1 MKANSTL
8 QNDSQKRVALIDD
21 EEIVLQSIKSFLE
34 LETDY
39 TILSFQSPLVAIK
52 ALKQTPPDLVIS
64 DFLMPE
70 MNGIEF
76 LREIKKLFPEIPRIL
91 LTAYAD
97 KENAIKAINEIGLFQ
112 FIEKPWDNNQLMLII
127 QNGIATK
134 NLKSHL
140 QEKIRELDEINRQKE
155 TLFQINNLLQ
165 KEISLA
171 KRVHDK
177 MLPPYKMN
185 IDGIHVEIKY
195 IPAFEIGGDF
205 YDLYR
210 LTNGN
215 ILLTLADLTGHGIQ
229 AALCTALLK
238 FAVSLYNEDNFTLD
252 EILKNVNN
260 VLYKGLPSDI
270 FAAVTLISCDLQK
283 RECKIIN
290 GGIPYPI
297 FQKQNGQLSEQII
310 VSGLVPGM
318 VSNIHFKPGKTVN
331 IYYEKGD
338 RLYLFTDGLSE
349 IQDNDGKLFGEE
361 KLIQIINQT
370 KDISLDKTLDII
382 TQEAFRFKSDHF
394 TLDDLTLICLEFN

>member
-1 MKANSTL
+1 MKANPTL
-8 QNDSQKRVALIDD
+8 HNDSQKRVALIDD

-39 TILSFQSPLVAIK
+39 TILTFQSPLVAIK

-97 KENAIKAINEIGLFQ
+97 KENAIKAINEIGLFH
-112 FIEKPWDNNQLMLII
+112 FLEKPWDNNQLMLII
-127 QNGIATK
+127 QNSIATK
-134 NLKSHL
+134 DLKSHL
-140 QEKIRELDEINRQKE
+140 QEKIRQLDEINRQKE

-171 KRVHDK
+171 KRVHGK
-177 MLPPYKMN
+177 LLPPYKMN
-185 IDGIHVEIKY
+185 IDGTYIEVKY

-210 LTNGN
+210 LKNRN
-215 ILLTLADLTGHGIQ
+215 VLLTLADLTGHGIQ

-238 FAVSLYNEDNFTLD
+238 FSVSLYSEDNSTLD
-252 EILKNVNN
+252 EILKNIND
-260 VLYKGLPSDI
+260 VLYRGLPSDI
-270 FAAVTLISCDLQK
+270 FAAVLLIGCDLQK
-283 RECKIIN
+283 RECQIIN

-297 FQKQNGQLSEQII
+297 FQKKNGQFSEQII

-318 VSNIHFKPGKTVN
+318 VSNIHFKPGKTLN

-349 IQDNDGKLFGEE
+349 IQDNDGKFFGEE

-370 KDISLDKTLDII
+370 KDTSLDKTLDII
-382 TQEAFRFKSDHF
+382 TQEALRFKGDNF